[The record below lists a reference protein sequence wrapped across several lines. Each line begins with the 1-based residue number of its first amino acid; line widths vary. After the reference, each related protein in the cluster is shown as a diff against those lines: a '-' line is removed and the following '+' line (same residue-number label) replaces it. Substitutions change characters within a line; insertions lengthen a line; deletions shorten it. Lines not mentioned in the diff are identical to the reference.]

1 MQVKYN
7 SLQGEKVTSQYPR
20 VLLRPLKNASRYS
33 GRQKG
38 AFCKGLLFMDTYE
51 ETSPVALGTDI
62 HAIDLVY
69 VWPIGFPSNKYLPG
83 LQNIP

>member
-20 VLLRPLKNASRYS
+20 VL
-33 GRQKG
+33 
-38 AFCKGLLFMDTYE
+38 FMDTYE
-51 ETSPVALGTDI
+51 EPSPAALGTNI
-62 HAIDLVY
+62 QTIDLVY

>member
-20 VLLRPLKNASRYS
+20 VL
-33 GRQKG
+33 
-38 AFCKGLLFMDTYE
+38 FMDTYE
-51 ETSPVALGTDI
+51 EPSPAALGTYI
-62 HAIDLVY
+62 QAIDLVY